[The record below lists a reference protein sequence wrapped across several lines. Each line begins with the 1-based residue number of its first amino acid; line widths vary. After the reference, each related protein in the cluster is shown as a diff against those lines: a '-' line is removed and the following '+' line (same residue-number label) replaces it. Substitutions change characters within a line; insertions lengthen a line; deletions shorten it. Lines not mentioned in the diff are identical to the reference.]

1 MYVCMYVS
9 MYAIMYFAKG
19 NELLSQFL
27 FQVFSKI
34 RHIARVVL
42 PIENEIM

>member
-1 MYVCMYVS
+1 MYVCMYVY
-9 MYAIMYFAKG
+9 MYAIEYFAKG

-27 FQVFSKI
+27 FQIFSKI
-34 RHIARVVL
+34 RHIASMVL